1 MVTRIGKKRRLH
13 LYIQE
18 WMENRGLS
26 DEQLGLRMGVAR
38 ATVWRWR
45 SEQHRLNPEKIEAL
59 ARALD
64 LEPQDLWR
72 PPSEPILPGRPS
84 LDEMIKDAPEDLQNT
99 ATDIVRR
106 LVSR

>member
-1 MVTRIGKKRRLH
+1 
-13 LYIQE
+13 
-18 WMENRGLS
+18 MENRGLS

-45 SEQHRLNPEKIEAL
+45 SEQHRLNPEKIEAI

-72 PPSEPILPGRPS
+72 PPHVQPGRPS
-84 LDEMIKDAPEDLQNT
+84 LDAIIKDAPEDLQDT
-99 ATDIVRR
+99 AVDIVRR